1 VGVFIIQGVSGLGGE
16 SRERSRVT
24 GRHNAWVQTLAAG
37 ELNYMGESR
46 ERGSYGRH
54 EDFKAKE
61 LVAGEL
67 TLVREST

>member
-1 VGVFIIQGVSGLGGE
+1 
-16 SRERSRVT
+16 
-24 GRHNAWVQTLAAG
+24 VQTLAAG